1 MSVPRWLGRAAMC
14 AALAAVLAH
23 ASEVSAQQVQTT
35 QVDLPKFNPAVAG
48 DRFFGV
54 PSPYAAGEVTFHAQA
69 LLDYAR
75 EPLVLVREVN
85 DEDEEDLGAVV
96 SDQMFVH
103 VGLNFSIIDRF
114 SINADMPF
122 AVLSQGDGPSGG
134 GIEFTEPS
142 GAAVGDLRLGLRV
155 RLFGEYHDPFQ
166 LGVGGYVWIP
176 TGADDAY
183 VSDGS
188 VRGQPQLLTGGRE
201 DRFIWSLMA
210 GPSFRKSTNAGPIVL
225 GHEMNWGAGVGVLL
239 LEERS
244 LQLGVETY
252 GGVNI
257 EEPDSRS
264 TNAEVLGGIKWRM
277 APFADMLELGLA
289 GGPGLTTGIGTPAGR
304 VVFSF
309 AYTPNIPPPKNDR
322 DGDKITDEVDACPD
336 TPGVKTDDPKTNGCP
351 LVDPDRDKD
360 GILNEKDA
368 CPDTPGVPNA
378 DPKKNGCP
386 EKDADGDKILDD
398 VDACPN
404 EPGVPSE
411 DPKKH
416 GCPIRDKDGDG
427 VPDDVD
433 ACPDIAGVK
442 TDDPKTNGC
451 PPDTDGDGFRDH
463 EDACPQEKGVDDP
476 DPTKRGCPKLVRVT
490 ATEIVI
496 LEQVQFD
503 FGKATIKKES
513 DPLLDSV
520 AQVLKEH
527 PELLKVEVQ
536 GHTDSK
542 GSKQLNQKLSDDR
555 AKAVR
560 EALVKRGVDG
570 NRLVSKG
577 YGPDKPIDDNKT
589 DAGRAKNRRV
599 QFIVIEKKPAEPKP
613 TPATPAPATPAPAP
627 KP

>member
-1 MSVPRWLGRAAMC
+1 MRLERWMGHALSC

-23 ASEVSAQQVQTT
+23 SNEASAQVQQTP

-75 EPLVLVREVN
+75 EPLVLVRESN
-85 DEDEEDLGAVV
+85 DEDLGAVV

-103 VGLNFSIIDRF
+103 IGLNFSIIERF
-114 SINADMPF
+114 AINASMPF
-122 AVLSQGDGPSGG
+122 AVLSQGDGPAAG
-134 GIEFTEPS
+134 GIGFSEPS
-142 GAAVGDLRLGLRV
+142 GAAVGDLRLGARI
-155 RLFGEYHDPFQ
+155 RLIGEYHEPFQ
-166 LGVGGYVWIP
+166 LGVGGYVWVP
-176 TGADDAY
+176 TGADDSY

-188 VRGQPQLLTGGRE
+188 VRGQPQLLMGGRE
-201 DRFIWSLMA
+201 DRFIWSMMA
-210 GPSFRKSTNAGPIVL
+210 GPSFRKATTQGVIEL
-225 GHEMNWGAGVGVLL
+225 GHEMNWGAGIGVLL
-239 LEERS
+239 LDERS
-244 LQLGVETY
+244 LQLGAETY
-252 GGVNI
+252 GGINI
-257 EEPDSRS
+257 ESPDSRS

-309 AYTPNIPPPKNDR
+309 AYTPNIPPPKKDR
-322 DGDKITDEVDACPD
+322 DGDGILDDEDACPD
-336 TPGVKTDDPKTNGCP
+336 VKGVRTDNPKTNGCP
-351 LVDPDRDKD
+351 PAGDPDRDKD

-386 EKDADGDKILDD
+386 EKDADGDGILDD
-398 VDACPN
+398 VDACPT
-404 EPGVPSE
+404 EPGVASD

-427 VPDDVD
+427 VADDID

-442 TDDPKTNGC
+442 TEDPKTNGC

-463 EDACPQEKGVDDP
+463 EDACPKEKGVDDP
-476 DPTKRGCPKLVRVT
+476 DPSKRGCPKLVRVT
-490 ATEIVI
+490 DKEIVI

-503 FGKATIKKES
+503 FGRATIKRES
-513 DPLLDSV
+513 DALLDSV

-527 PELLKVEVQ
+527 PELLKLEVQ
-536 GHTDSK
+536 GHTDNK
-542 GSKQLNQKLSDDR
+542 GSKQLNAKLSDDR

-570 NRLVSKG
+570 NRLVAKG
-577 YGPDKPIDDNKT
+577 YGPDKPIADNTT
-589 DAGRAKNRRV
+589 DAGRAQNRRV
-599 QFIVIEKKPAEPKP
+599 QFIVTEKKPAETKP
-613 TPATPAPATPAPAP
+613 
-627 KP
+627 

>member
-1 MSVPRWLGRAAMC
+1 MSVCRWMSRASMC

-23 ASEVSAQQVQTT
+23 TNDAGAQQVQT
-35 QVDLPKFNPAVAG
+35 QQIDLPKFNPSVAG

-75 EPLVLVREVN
+75 EPLVLVREGN
-85 DEDEEDLGAVV
+85 EEDLGAVV

-103 VGLNFSIIDRF
+103 IGLNFSIIDRF

-122 AVLSQGDGPSGG
+122 AVLSQGDAPNAG
-134 GIEFTEPS
+134 GIAFNQPS

-155 RLFGEYHDPFQ
+155 RLVGDYHDAFQ
-166 LGVGGYVWIP
+166 LGAGGYVWVP
-176 TGADDAY
+176 TGADDSY

-188 VRGQPQLLTGGRE
+188 VRGQPQLLMGGRA
-201 DRFIWSLMA
+201 DRFIWSMMA
-210 GPSFRKSTNAGPIVL
+210 GPSFRKASTQGIIEL
-225 GHEMNWGAGVGVLL
+225 GHEMNWGGGVGVLL

-257 EEPDSRS
+257 ENPDSRS
-264 TNAEVLGGIKWRM
+264 TNAEVLGGVKWRL
-277 APFADMLELGLA
+277 APWADMLELGLA

-304 VVFSF
+304 VVFNF
-309 AYTPNIPPPKNDR
+309 AYTPNIPPPRNDR

-336 TPGVKTDDPKTNGCP
+336 TPGVPSEDPKKHGCP
-351 LVDPDRDKD
+351 LPANDPDRDKD

-368 CPDTPGVPNA
+368 CPDVPGVPNA

-386 EKDADGDKILDD
+386 EKDADGDGILDD
-398 VDACPN
+398 VDACPT
-404 EPGVPSE
+404 EPGVPSD

-416 GCPIRDKDGDG
+416 GCPLRDKDGDG
-427 VPDDVD
+427 VTDDVD

-451 PPDTDGDGFRDH
+451 PPDTDGDGFRDPD
-463 EDACPQEKGVDDP
+463 DACPKEKGVDDP
-476 DPTKRGCPKLVRVT
+476 DPSKRGCPKLVRVT
-490 ATEIVI
+490 DKEIVI

-503 FGKATIKKES
+503 FGKSTIKRES

-527 PELLKVEVQ
+527 PEILKIEVQ
-536 GHTDSK
+536 GHTDNK
-542 GSKQLNQKLSDDR
+542 GSKQLNSKLSDDR
-555 AKAVR
+555 AKAVKD
-560 EALVKRGVDG
+560 ALIKRGVDAG
-570 NRLVSKG
+570 RLVSKG
-577 YGPDKPIDDNKT
+577 YGPDKPIADNAKE
-589 DAGRAKNRRV
+589 DGRAKNRRV
-599 QFIVIEKKPAEPKP
+599 QFIVVDKKAPAGPN
-613 TPATPAPATPAPAP
+613 PASTPAP
-627 KP
+627 

>member
-1 MSVPRWLGRAAMC
+1 MMANRWVGRAMMC
-14 AALAAVLAH
+14 AALAAALAR
-23 ASEVSAQQVQTT
+23 AGEASAQVQQTP

-75 EPLVLVREVN
+75 EPLVLVRES
-85 DEDEEDLGAVV
+85 DDEDLGAVV

-103 VGLNFSIIDRF
+103 IGLNFSIIERF
-114 SINADMPF
+114 AINANMPF
-122 AVLSQGDGPSGG
+122 AVLSQGDGPAAG
-134 GIEFTEPS
+134 GIGFSEPS
-142 GAAVGDLRLGLRV
+142 GAAIGDLRLGARI
-155 RLFGEYHDPFQ
+155 RLIGDYHEAFQ
-166 LGVGGYVWIP
+166 LGVGGYVWVP
-176 TGADDAY
+176 TGADDSY

-188 VRGQPQLLTGGRE
+188 VRGQPQLLMGGRE
-201 DRFIWSLMA
+201 DRFVWSMMA
-210 GPSFRKSTNAGPIVL
+210 GPSFRKATSQGVIEL

-239 LEERS
+239 LDERS
-244 LQLGVETY
+244 LQLGVESY

-257 EEPDSRS
+257 ESPDSRS
-264 TNAEVLGGIKWRM
+264 TNAEVLGGVKWRM
-277 APFADMLELGLA
+277 APFADMLEMGLA

-309 AYTPNIPPPKNDR
+309 AYTPNIPPPKKDR
-322 DGDKITDEVDACPD
+322 DGDGILDDEDACPD
-336 TPGVKTDDPKTNGCP
+336 VKGVRTDDPKTNGCP
-351 LVDPDRDKD
+351 PAGDPDRDKD

-386 EKDADGDKILDD
+386 EKDADGDGILDD
-398 VDACPN
+398 VDACPT
-404 EPGVPSE
+404 EPGVASE

-463 EDACPQEKGVDDP
+463 EDACPKEKGVDDP
-476 DPTKRGCPKLVRVT
+476 DPSKRGCPKLVRVT
-490 ATEIVI
+490 DKEIVI

-503 FGKATIKKES
+503 FGRATIRRES

-527 PELLKVEVQ
+527 PEILKIEVQ
-536 GHTDSK
+536 GHTDNK
-542 GSKQLNQKLSDDR
+542 GSKQLNAKLSDDR

-560 EALVKRGVDG
+560 EALIKRGVDG
-570 NRLVSKG
+570 GRLVSKG
-577 YGPDKPIDDNKT
+577 YGPDKPIADNAT
-589 DAGRAKNRRV
+589 DAGRAQNRRV
-599 QFIVIEKKPAEPKP
+599 QFIVTEKKPAETK
-613 TPATPAPATPAPAP
+613 TP
-627 KP
+627 